1 MDSFHH
7 YIEEIFQGR
16 LELIDSLPIDDKV
29 GNGFTLVYR
38 KKMKNI
44 ESFPWEIINHNN
56 IIPIKFK

>member
-1 MDSFHH
+1 MDSFLD

-38 KKMKNI
+38 NKVKNI